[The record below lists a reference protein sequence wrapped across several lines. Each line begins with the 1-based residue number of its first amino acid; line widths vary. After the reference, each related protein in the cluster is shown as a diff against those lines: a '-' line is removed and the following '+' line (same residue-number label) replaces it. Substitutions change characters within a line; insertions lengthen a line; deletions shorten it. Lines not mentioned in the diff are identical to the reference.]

1 MSEQQGFY
9 REYDLTKAQRQPKVP
24 ASHQH
29 EALNKLHKWYKTN
42 HSDAG
47 GILVLPTGGGK
58 TLTADRFLCTHPLSD
73 GHKVLWLAHTHH
85 LLDQAFYSLASEV
98 KLIRNK
104 QKLNVRVVS
113 GTKGHFSP
121 AHIDKNDDVVICTL
135 QTVTRAYQ
143 NNHPQLEDFLK
154 AAGNKLFVVFDEAH
168 HSPAPSYCRFITALR
183 DRFPQMYLLGLTAT
197 PTYTDTKKAG
207 WLTKLF
213 PQKILYQVN
222 PTRLMADK
230 ILAQPIF
237 EKSQTHFTPE
247 FSDHKYQDWVKDY
260 RDIPEEII
268 TKLAQSEKRNAF
280 IAKTYADNKER
291 YGKTIIFADR
301 WFQCEQLRGF
311 LEQQNKG
318 IRVGTIYSH
327 IDADPGSADARNK
340 RGKDE
345 NATALEAFRNNQ
357 LDVLINIRMLT
368 EGTDVPDVNTVFL
381 TRQTTSKIL
390 LTQMVGRALRG
401 TAFKGTEKAYIV
413 SFIDNWQQVID
424 WSEYELEG
432 TLIAD
437 EPAPKPSERLPMQL
451 ISIDLVRRLIRQMD
465 SGVNISPV
473 PFLTFMPIG
482 WYRVEF
488 ETLTEGNETTGIVQR
503 LIIVFENEKANYE
516 EFIKFLESVEEF
528 ELKAF
533 IEPNVSFDNQ
543 HQQLIENL
551 QDGFFSSIK
560 EQISGELQTNLFH
573 ITRHMAQN
581 YRECPDWFDFE
592 QRDEHDLDGVAQRL
606 IDASLNRLQE
616 DEELNEEYSREDR
629 YWKIIY
635 YSYEFFKSQY
645 NACVERLLANKRHGI
660 DQDAPCSTI
669 TTKLVPDSEPTN
681 EIKKQVKT
689 RDGFSCL
696 CCGENTRRLLQ
707 VDHLNPKYY
716 GGNHLVDNLQTLCVT
731 CNQIKGTR
739 KIDFRKHQTP
749 QTYAPSFLPLEL
761 SRLKE
766 AGDKEQW
773 EKLLRRSINFF
784 YDCAA
789 VESIKIGK
797 EWEYWYHWEIC
808 LHPSNNPGWLLPY
821 LKKSVREIRQMR
833 SGKGL
838 IGPKEIIIIA
848 PGFDVVE
855 PITG

>member
-9 REYDLTKAQRQPKVP
+9 REYNLTQTQKQPKDP
-24 ASHQH
+24 AAHQH
-29 EALNKLHKWYKTN
+29 EALDKLHKWFKKQ

-58 TLTADRFLCTHPLSD
+58 TLTADRFLCTDPLSD
-73 GHKVLWLAHTHH
+73 GYKVLWLAHTHH

-104 QKLNVRVVS
+104 QQLNVRVVS

-121 AHIDKNDDVVICTL
+121 AHIDQRDDVVICTL
-135 QTVTRAYQ
+135 QTVTRAYESK
-143 NNHPQLEDFLK
+143 HPQLEAFLK

-183 DRFPQMYLLGLTAT
+183 DRFPKMYLLGLTAT
-197 PTYTDTKKAG
+197 PTYTDERKIG
-207 WLTKLF
+207 WLKKLF
-213 PQKILYQVN
+213 PQDILYQVS

-247 FSDHKYQDWVKDY
+247 FSEVLYQDWVKDY

-268 TKLAQSEKRNAF
+268 TKLAQSEQRNAF

-291 YGKTIIFADR
+291 YGKTIMFADR

-340 RGKDE
+340 RTKDE
-345 NATALEAFRNNQ
+345 NATVLEAFRNDQ

-368 EGTDVPDVNTVFL
+368 EGTDVPNVNTVFL

-401 TAFKGTEKAYIV
+401 TRFGGTEKAYIV

-432 TLIAD
+432 TLTAD
-437 EPAPKPSERLPMQL
+437 EPSPKPSERLPMQL
-451 ISIDLVRRLIRQMD
+451 ISIDLVRRLVRQMD
-465 SGVNISPV
+465 SGVNINSV

-488 ETLTEGNETTGIVQR
+488 ETLTEDRETTEIVQR
-503 LIIVFENEKANYE
+503 LIIVFENEKAKYE
-516 EFIKFLESVEEF
+516 QFIEFIESVEEF

-533 IEPNVSFDNQ
+533 IEPDVSFDNQ

-560 EQISGELQTNLFH
+560 EQISGDLQTNLFH

-581 YRECPDWFDFE
+581 YRERPDWFNFE
-592 QRDEHDLDGVAQRL
+592 QRDEHDLDAVAQTF
-606 IDASLNRLQE
+606 IDDNLGSRALVQALQQ
-616 DEELNEEYSREDR
+616 EYDKTDR

-635 YSYEFFKSQY
+635 YSFNSFKSHY
-645 NACVERLLANKRHGI
+645 DGCANRILLKTENLGSDSR
-660 DQDAPCSTI
+660 DNSSSFESEQAP
-669 TTKLVPDSEPTN
+669 PSEPSD
-681 EIKKQVKT
+681 EMKDLVKA
-689 RDGFSCL
+689 RDGFRCL
-696 CCGENTRRLLQ
+696 CCGDRTCSLQ
-707 VDHLNPKYY
+707 VDHINPKYY
-716 GGNHLVDNLQTLCVT
+716 RGNHSLDNLQTLCGT

-739 KIDFRKHQTP
+739 EINFRKHQTSL
-749 QTYAPSFLPLEL
+749 TYAPNFPRLEL
-761 SRLKE
+761 PKPE
-766 AGDKEQW
+766 HTGDPKQW
-773 EKLLRRSINFF
+773 EQFIHRSINFF
-784 YDCAA
+784 YHCAA
-789 VESIKIGK
+789 VKSAEIKNRGMYIRP
-797 EWEYWYHWEIC
+797 WEIC
-808 LHPSNNPGWLLPY
+808 IHTGNQPRWLKPHLEELTEKIRKKNQKGGYDTPY
-821 LKKSVREIRQMR
+821 R
-833 SGKGL
+833 
-838 IGPKEIIIIA
+838 IIM
-848 PGFDVVE
+848 
-855 PITG
+855 TGANFEEVI